1 MLEPGD
7 VAALLT
13 SLPDP
18 MSILDEEFRVVFLNP
33 AAKEFLGASASSGPA
48 LCCFVLHGLSAG
60 CDHVRPGCPLLSIAK
75 NGTPV
80 IRKQTCRLDDGHF
93 RLFEVRVIPA
103 RLRGKDQR
111 WFLEVVH
118 DVSEFPAQTAAI
130 VRAKAEW
137 EATVDAFADPVIMT
151 ALDGTIIRCNRATC
165 IATGIGFEGMLRRQI
180 DEFFWTRLAGD
191 LGISKLPVGTTEVSV
206 AARWYRI
213 TRNLIWGD
221 GSQLGFVYIV
231 HDRTAER
238 EAQEKTVRER
248 KRYGSILASLADAVF
263 AVDHD
268 DRITLMNGAAEQMTG
283 VPFTQAGGR
292 KLCEVYRTEVGPRR
306 FPGIGSAT
314 DPAAESVQIVQL
326 HRSAGPPIEV
336 AQRRS
341 DFEGAT
347 GQRESVLVVRDVS
360 EIRRLQSIAA
370 SVDLTHNLGS
380 LVAGVRHELGNPVN
394 ALKTA
399 LTILHESLGEASP
412 ERSLVLLERALK
424 DVFRIE
430 RLLERL
436 RKLSLF
442 GDVRPAELDIAEVLR
457 RLTTHISG
465 VQQREGV
472 QIETEIPAA
481 PVVAWAD
488 QDALEQ
494 VVLGFLN
501 NAIEA
506 TLAVADRRIWMS
518 LAPDD
523 HVVRLRVRDSG
534 TGFTKKALDDAFVPL
549 FTTKAHGTG
558 LGLPIARQ
566 LLSEMGAT
574 ISVSNAPGGGA
585 VVEVVL
591 SRYRPSMS

>member
-1 MLEPGD
+1 M
-7 VAALLT
+7 ALLT

-18 MSILDEEFRVVFLNP
+18 ISILDEGFRVVFLNP
-33 AAKEFLGASASSGPA
+33 AAKAFLGASVSSGPT
-48 LCCFVLHGLSAG
+48 LCCYILHGLSAS
-60 CDHVRPGCPLLSIAK
+60 CDQISAGCPLLSIAR

-80 IRKQTCRLDDGHF
+80 VRKQTFRLDDGRY

-118 DVSEFPAQTAAI
+118 DISDSPAQAAAI
-130 VRAKAEW
+130 VRGKAEW
-137 EATVDAFADPVIMT
+137 EATVDSLADPVIMT
-151 ALDGTIIRCNRATC
+151 APDGSIIRCNRATC
-165 IATGIGFEGMLRRQI
+165 VATGIGYVGMLGRQI
-180 DEFFWTRLAGD
+180 DEFFWTSLGGD
-191 LGISKLPVGTTEVSV
+191 LGISRLPAGTTEVSV
-206 AARWYRI
+206 AESWYRV
-213 TRNLIWGD
+213 TRNPIGGD
-221 GSQLGFVYIV
+221 GSRIGFVYIV
-231 HDRTAER
+231 HDQTSER
-238 EAQEKTVRER
+238 EAHEKTVRER
-248 KRYGSILASLADAVF
+248 ERFGSILASLADAVF

-283 VPFTQAGGR
+283 IQLSQAGGR
-292 KLCEVYRTEVGPRR
+292 RLSEVYRTEVVPKRSHR
-306 FPGIGSAT
+306 IGTAT
-314 DPAAESVQIVQL
+314 DAAAESVQVVQL
-326 HRSAGPPIEV
+326 HRSAGPPLHV

-341 DFEGAT
+341 EFKDAT
-347 GQRESVLVVRDVS
+347 GQRGSVLVVRDMS

-370 SVDLTHNLGS
+370 SVDLTQNLGS

-399 LTILHESLGEASP
+399 LTMLHESFGEASP
-412 ERSLVLLERALK
+412 ERSLVLLDRALK

-442 GDVRPAELDIAEVLR
+442 GDVHPAELDIAEMLR
-457 RLTTHISG
+457 RLTTHIPG

-488 QDALEQ
+488 PAALEQ
-494 VVLGFLN
+494 AVLGFLN

-506 TLAVADRRIWMS
+506 TLAVADRRIWLS
-518 LAPDD
+518 LAPGD

-534 TGFTKKALDDAFVPL
+534 TGFTKEALENAFVPL
-549 FTTKAHGTG
+549 FTTKVHGTG

-574 ISVSNAPGGGA
+574 ISVSNATAGGA

-591 SRYRPSMS
+591 SRYQPSIS